1 MFTDSQLS
9 NAINAY
15 GTSASTHVSRLIAL
29 ADMREVENATL
40 DDIAVAIR
48 HAVAC
53 TELGVPFND
62 TSAAVKRA
70 AERISGYSDSTFQR
84 YNVVLDWLS
93 TSLGDDEKLSDVLA
107 SDTFTPDALSALCQL
122 ASGKVA
128 SRKVASDTVASHLA
142 KRDSAKIVAAYRRLL
157 AASNAKAKSKRERQ
171 ARQAAE
177 SAKATE
183 DAKATKATERTPEQ
197 ILSELSLPAMAQLLA
212 TRIAS
217 SLDDLT
223 ADDYAALVDTLTG
236 ISAMLEESA
245 DN

>member
-128 SRKVASDTVASHLA
+128 TRKVASDAVTGHIA
-142 KRDSAKIVAAYRRLL
+142 KRDSGKIVAAYRRLL
-157 AASNAKAKSKRERQ
+157 AASNAKAKAKRER
-171 ARQAAE
+171 AE
-177 SAKATE
+177 RAKASQTSNA
-183 DAKATKATERTPEQ
+183 DAQPVERTPEQ
-197 ILSELSLPAMAQLLA
+197 ILAELSLPAMAQLLA

-217 SLDDLT
+217 SLDELT
-223 ADDYAALVDTLTG
+223 AEDYAALVDTLTG
-236 ISAMLEESA
+236 ISAMLEESPE
-245 DN
+245 D